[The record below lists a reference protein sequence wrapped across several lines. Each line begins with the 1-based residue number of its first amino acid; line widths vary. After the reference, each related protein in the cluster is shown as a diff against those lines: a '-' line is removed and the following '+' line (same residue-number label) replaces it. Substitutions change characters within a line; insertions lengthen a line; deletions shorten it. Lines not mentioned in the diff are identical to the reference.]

1 MVWKGN
7 LRITQDTELEDGDKK
22 EVCLVKEDRM
32 RRGRVDGKIRK
43 RTEAPYR
50 KNKSKPKVQ
59 KEMKTNGTDISKK
72 CT

>member
-7 LRITQDTELEDGDKK
+7 LRITQDTELEDGGKK

-32 RRGRVDGKIRK
+32 RRGRVNGKIRK

-50 KNKSKPKVQ
+50 KNKSKRKVQ

-72 CT
+72 CA